1 MTMKSPLLA
10 SDAGEG
16 PHPLP
21 RLASGKIDGFRG
33 VCHGGSIFTRSA
45 KPISNDFVRRYIE
58 DLKKISDGAD
68 GLDGELIVGDPTDPK
83 VFQGTSGAL
92 RRKEGEPDFKFC
104 VFDDFSDP
112 SLPFITRLDRAASRV
127 DQLNILC
134 VSAGIA
140 ARFVLVPHEMI
151 GTQEALDQYEKE
163 QLALGYEG
171 IMTRAVDGG
180 YKFGRS
186 TLKEGLLLK
195 VKRFTH
201 SEARIVGLE
210 ELMHNDN
217 PMYIDELGRGCRSD
231 HVENKRPSGMIGAYI
246 CESDNFPGVTFNVS
260 CGSMTHKERRERF
273 LSFEQDKSEIV
284 RFKWLKHGTK
294 DRPRHALF
302 DGFRAPEDV

>member
-1 MTMKSPLLA
+1 MTMKSPMLA
-10 SDAGEG
+10 SDAGDA
-16 PHPLP
+16 PQKMP

-33 VCHGGSIFTRSA
+33 VCYAGSIFTRSA
-45 KPISNDFVRRYIE
+45 KPISNNFVRAYIE
-58 DLKKISDGAD
+58 LVNKHIDVN
-68 GLDGELIVGDPTDPK
+68 GLDGELVVGNPQDPK

-92 RRKEGEPDFKFC
+92 RAKDGEPDFTFY
-104 VFDDFSDP
+104 VFDDFSNPD
-112 SLPFITRLDRAASRV
+112 LTFMARLDRAALRIEQIEIMLCSV
-127 DQLNILC
+127 NIPC
-134 VSAGIA
+134 
-140 ARFVLVPHEMI
+140 RFKLVPHELI
-151 GTQEALDQYEKE
+151 NTQEALDQYEEE

-201 SEARIVGLE
+201 SECRIVGYE

-217 PMYIDELGRGCRSD
+217 PMFIDELGRSARSD
-231 HVENKRPSGMIGAYI
+231 HAENKRPSGMIGAYI
-246 CESDNFPGVTFNVS
+246 CESDDFPGVTFNVS
-260 CGSMTHKERRERF
+260 CGSMTHEERRQRL

-284 RFKWLKHGTK
+284 RYKWLKHGTK

>member
-1 MTMKSPLLA
+1 MTMKSPMLA
-10 SDAGEG
+10 SDAGDE
-16 PHPLP
+16 PQTMP

-33 VCHGGSIFTRSA
+33 VCYSGSIFTRSA
-45 KPISNDFVRRYIE
+45 KPISNDFVRGHIEAVNKYIS
-58 DLKKISDGAD
+58 LD

-92 RRKEGEPDFKFC
+92 RRKDGEPDFTFC
-104 VFDDFSDP
+104 VFDDFSNP
-112 SLPFITRLDRAASRV
+112 ELPFSSRLNEAAVRV
-127 DQLNILC
+127 E
-134 VSAGIA
+134 SANKLSLMNGLQ
-140 ARFVLVPHEMI
+140 ARFVLVEHVLINTHDAM
-151 GTQEALDQYEKE
+151 DQYEKE
-163 QLALGYEG
+163 QLELGYEG

-201 SEARIVGLE
+201 SEARIVGFE

-217 PMYIDELGRGCRSD
+217 EAFTNELGKTSRSD
-231 HVENKRPSGMIGAYI
+231 HAENKRPSGMIGAYV
-246 CESDNFPGVTFNVS
+246 CESDEFPGVTFNVS
-260 CGSMTHKERRERF
+260 CGSMTHEEKRQR
-273 LSFEQDKSEIV
+273 LQSFDQDKSEIV